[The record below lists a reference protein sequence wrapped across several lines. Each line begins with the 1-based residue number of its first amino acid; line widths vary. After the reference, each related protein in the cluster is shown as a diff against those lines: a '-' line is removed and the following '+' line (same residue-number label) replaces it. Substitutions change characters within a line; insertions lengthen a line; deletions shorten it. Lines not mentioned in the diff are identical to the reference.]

1 MRRAVAWAALW
12 LALPVLAA
20 FSVAVWL
27 DRQALDTGN
36 WTSASAHLLRNA
48 AVRDAVADEL
58 VETLARSRGGGPTA
72 SAVFRR
78 RARPAVA
85 QLLETDQATVLWISA
100 NRQAHAALLRA
111 LDEPDGEDPVVVD
124 LGPLAAE
131 VAGPLGVR
139 ATVPAGVGEVVVVP
153 AGRLEPVRRGA
164 DTLRAA
170 VTWLAIALAALLAVA
185 FALGGGARRRMLLV
199 LAVGAAA
206 IGVLLLL
213 ARPRAGD
220 ALVDRV
226 AEPRYRDAGDAVWD
240 ALSAML
246 SDIAIGLVVAGAVL
260 AVLAVL
266 TAPARRRRG
275 SGRLHGTRR
284 R

>member
-36 WTSASAHLLRNA
+36 WTSASAPLLRNA
-48 AVRDAVADEL
+48 AVRDAVAGEL
-58 VETLARSRGGGPTA
+58 VDTLARSRGAGPSA
-72 SAVFRR
+72 SAAFRR

-85 QLLETDQATVLWISA
+85 RLLETDQATVVWVSA

-111 LDEPDGEDPVVVD
+111 LDEPDGADPVVMD

-131 VAGPLGVR
+131 VAKPLGVR
-139 ATVPAGVGEVVVVP
+139 VTVPAGVGDVVVVP
-153 AGRLEPVRRGA
+153 AGRLEPVRRAA
-164 DTLRAA
+164 DTLVTA

-185 FALGGGARRRMLLV
+185 FALGRGVRRRMLVV
-199 LAVGAAA
+199 LGVGAAA

-220 ALVDRV
+220 ALVHRL

-240 ALSAML
+240 AVSEML
-246 SDIAIGLVVAGAVL
+246 SDIAIGLVAGGAVV
-260 AVLAVL
+260 AALAVL